1 VLLTLL
7 DASSDAE
14 VMLYSCRALTYMME
28 AMPQACGAVVEHGGV
43 GVLCAKLLSIEV
55 IDVAEEAL
63 TALEKLSHE
72 HGRALAVNGGLS
84 AVLNFLDFFSAS
96 LQRVSVG
103 IAANICRGLRAADFP
118 HVEPV
123 IATLSPLLAVRETK
137 GAPSP
142 LPANPLM

>member
-1 VLLTLL
+1 
-7 DASSDAE
+7 
-14 VMLYSCRALTYMME
+14 MME
-28 AMPQACGAVVEHGGV
+28 AMPHACGAVVENGGV
-43 GVLCAKLLSIEV
+43 GVLCTKLLSIEV

-72 HGRALAVNGGLS
+72 HGRALTMNGGLS

-103 IAANICRGLRAADFP
+103 IAANICKGLRPADFM

-123 IATLSPLLAVRETK
+123 IPTLSALLTVCTAGSVQFSMTRASR
-137 GAPSP
+137 GAGGIST
-142 LPANPLM
+142 M